1 MTKTIGVIPAGG
13 NAERFNGI
21 AKEMLPISADDCAL
35 TRCIKSMKLG
45 GADEIW
51 IATRQEKI
59 SEIFRVVGHSEDVLI
74 RAQVGGYRGLWEVV
88 AAIGESEKADWY
100 YFAMPD
106 TVYPVDVFMR
116 DKKADAS
123 CGVFWTDKPHRFG
136 VVSEGRITDK
146 PADVT
151 GTVVAWGVWIWSAAA
166 MDVLA
171 KACRE
176 TQDFTAALN
185 VLIQRYP
192 VDAFLMP
199 YYYDFAAFEDY
210 REFICQS
217 I

>member
-1 MTKTIGVIPAGG
+1 MTKVIGIIPAGG

-45 GADEIW
+45 GADEIF
-51 IATRQEKI
+51 IASTQGKVAEHWTLADYAKDVVI
-59 SEIFRVVGHSEDVLI
+59 RVQAKGF
-74 RAQVGGYRGLWEVV
+74 RGLWEVI

-106 TVYPVDVFMR
+106 TVYPVDVFKR
-116 DKKADAS
+116 EKKHDAS

-136 VVSEGRITDK
+136 VVRDGKITDK
-146 PADVT
+146 PAEVT
-151 GTVVAWGVWIWSAAA
+151 GAVVAWGVWIWSGAA
-166 MDVLA
+166 MGVLA

-176 TQDFTAALN
+176 TQNHTAALN

-210 REFICQS
+210 RDFLCQQS
-217 I
+217 